1 MINIADIHD
10 CFGCGVCAKACPKQ
24 IIALKL
30 NKNGFY
36 EPRIESADQCIKCS
50 ICVEVCAFAADSQV
64 IDLKP
69 TSYAAWS
76 LNDDI
81 RKNSSSG
88 GIAFEIGRQMLQQG
102 FKICVVRYNY
112 AKQIPEHYIARN
124 EEELAAS
131 AGSKY
136 LQSDTTDGFAGIDI
150 HDKYVVTGTPCQIAS
165 FRRYIRRFRVESN
178 FILVDFFCHGVPSM
192 LLWQK
197 YLRTIGENAKLTD
210 IKWRSKRRGWH
221 DSWAMGIDGEKT
233 AEKMDWH
240 DSYNLLIRGKKSFFN
255 SRLSQG
261 DVFYNLFLGDFCCNR
276 ACQKNCKYKY
286 DRSSADIRIGDLW
299 GRTYRKNEDGV
310 SALVAFTEKG
320 NMLIQQ
326 MNCELKEHP
335 FEVVAE
341 GQMKENAHTAYLSSI
356 AWKMLH
362 SPKTYSLTDWK
373 RLIIAEKILQ
383 LPKKLVR
390 KIDRILSR

>member
-192 LLWQK
+192 LLWQNTCA
-197 YLRTIGENAKLTD
+197 RSAKTQ
-210 IKWRSKRRGWH
+210 
-221 DSWAMGIDGEKT
+221 
-233 AEKMDWH
+233 
-240 DSYNLLIRGKKSFFN
+240 N
-255 SRLSQG
+255 SRTSNG
-261 DVFYNLFLGDFCCNR
+261 EANGG
-276 ACQKNCKYKY
+276 AGTTHGPWTTH
-286 DRSSADIRIGDLW
+286 IRHQ
-299 GRTYRKNEDGV
+299 
-310 SALVAFTEKG
+310 TE
-320 NMLIQQ
+320 
-326 MNCELKEHP
+326 
-335 FEVVAE
+335 
-341 GQMKENAHTAYLSSI
+341 
-356 AWKMLH
+356 
-362 SPKTYSLTDWK
+362 
-373 RLIIAEKILQ
+373 
-383 LPKKLVR
+383 
-390 KIDRILSR
+390 

>member
-178 FILVDFFCHGVPSM
+178 FILVDFFCHGSVDAVMAKIPAHDRRKRKTHGHQMAKQTAGLARLMGHGLHIFGIRRNS
-192 LLWQK
+192 Q
-197 YLRTIGENAKLTD
+197 RIFSIIG
-210 IKWRSKRRGWH
+210 WRS
-221 DSWAMGIDGEKT
+221 
-233 AEKMDWH
+233 
-240 DSYNLLIRGKKSFFN
+240 
-255 SRLSQG
+255 
-261 DVFYNLFLGDFCCNR
+261 FL
-276 ACQKNCKYKY
+276 
-286 DRSSADIRIGDLW
+286 
-299 GRTYRKNEDGV
+299 
-310 SALVAFTEKG
+310 
-320 NMLIQQ
+320 
-326 MNCELKEHP
+326 
-335 FEVVAE
+335 
-341 GQMKENAHTAYLSSI
+341 
-356 AWKMLH
+356 
-362 SPKTYSLTDWK
+362 
-373 RLIIAEKILQ
+373 
-383 LPKKLVR
+383 
-390 KIDRILSR
+390 

>member
-136 LQSDTTDGFAGIDI
+136 LQSDTTDGFA
-150 HDKYVVTGTPCQIAS
+150 
-165 FRRYIRRFRVESN
+165 E
-178 FILVDFFCHGVPSM
+178 
-192 LLWQK
+192 
-197 YLRTIGENAKLTD
+197 
-210 IKWRSKRRGWH
+210 
-221 DSWAMGIDGEKT
+221 
-233 AEKMDWH
+233 
-240 DSYNLLIRGKKSFFN
+240 
-255 SRLSQG
+255 
-261 DVFYNLFLGDFCCNR
+261 
-276 ACQKNCKYKY
+276 
-286 DRSSADIRIGDLW
+286 
-299 GRTYRKNEDGV
+299 
-310 SALVAFTEKG
+310 
-320 NMLIQQ
+320 
-326 MNCELKEHP
+326 
-335 FEVVAE
+335 
-341 GQMKENAHTAYLSSI
+341 
-356 AWKMLH
+356 
-362 SPKTYSLTDWK
+362 
-373 RLIIAEKILQ
+373 
-383 LPKKLVR
+383 
-390 KIDRILSR
+390 

>member
-150 HDKYVVTGTPCQIAS
+150 HDKYVVTGTPL
-165 FRRYIRRFRVESN
+165 SN
-178 FILVDFFCHGVPSM
+178 RIFPTLHPAF
-192 LLWQK
+192 
-197 YLRTIGENAKLTD
+197 
-210 IKWRSKRRGWH
+210 
-221 DSWAMGIDGEKT
+221 
-233 AEKMDWH
+233 
-240 DSYNLLIRGKKSFFN
+240 
-255 SRLSQG
+255 QG
-261 DVFYNLFLGDFCCNR
+261 
-276 ACQKNCKYKY
+276 
-286 DRSSADIRIGDLW
+286 
-299 GRTYRKNEDGV
+299 
-310 SALVAFTEKG
+310 
-320 NMLIQQ
+320 
-326 MNCELKEHP
+326 
-335 FEVVAE
+335 
-341 GQMKENAHTAYLSSI
+341 
-356 AWKMLH
+356 
-362 SPKTYSLTDWK
+362 
-373 RLIIAEKILQ
+373 
-383 LPKKLVR
+383 
-390 KIDRILSR
+390 

>member
-112 AKQIPEHYIARN
+112 AKQIP
-124 EEELAAS
+124 
-131 AGSKY
+131 
-136 LQSDTTDGFAGIDI
+136 
-150 HDKYVVTGTPCQIAS
+150 
-165 FRRYIRRFRVESN
+165 
-178 FILVDFFCHGVPSM
+178 
-192 LLWQK
+192 
-197 YLRTIGENAKLTD
+197 
-210 IKWRSKRRGWH
+210 
-221 DSWAMGIDGEKT
+221 
-233 AEKMDWH
+233 
-240 DSYNLLIRGKKSFFN
+240 
-255 SRLSQG
+255 
-261 DVFYNLFLGDFCCNR
+261 
-276 ACQKNCKYKY
+276 
-286 DRSSADIRIGDLW
+286 
-299 GRTYRKNEDGV
+299 
-310 SALVAFTEKG
+310 
-320 NMLIQQ
+320 
-326 MNCELKEHP
+326 
-335 FEVVAE
+335 
-341 GQMKENAHTAYLSSI
+341 
-356 AWKMLH
+356 
-362 SPKTYSLTDWK
+362 
-373 RLIIAEKILQ
+373 
-383 LPKKLVR
+383 
-390 KIDRILSR
+390 

>member
-112 AKQIPEHYIARN
+112 AK
-124 EEELAAS
+124 
-131 AGSKY
+131 
-136 LQSDTTDGFAGIDI
+136 
-150 HDKYVVTGTPCQIAS
+150 
-165 FRRYIRRFRVESN
+165 RFRNIISHETRKSWLHLQEAN
-178 FILVDFFCHGVPSM
+178 ICRAIQPTD
-192 LLWQK
+192 
-197 YLRTIGENAKLTD
+197 LRE
-210 IKWRSKRRGWH
+210 
-221 DSWAMGIDGEKT
+221 
-233 AEKMDWH
+233 
-240 DSYNLLIRGKKSFFN
+240 
-255 SRLSQG
+255 
-261 DVFYNLFLGDFCCNR
+261 
-276 ACQKNCKYKY
+276 
-286 DRSSADIRIGDLW
+286 
-299 GRTYRKNEDGV
+299 
-310 SALVAFTEKG
+310 
-320 NMLIQQ
+320 
-326 MNCELKEHP
+326 
-335 FEVVAE
+335 
-341 GQMKENAHTAYLSSI
+341 
-356 AWKMLH
+356 
-362 SPKTYSLTDWK
+362 
-373 RLIIAEKILQ
+373 
-383 LPKKLVR
+383 
-390 KIDRILSR
+390 

>member
-1 MINIADIHD
+1 MQIYTIVSDAG
-10 CFGCGVCAKACPKQ
+10 FAPKACPKQ

-150 HDKYVVTGTPCQIAS
+150 HDKYVVTGTLVKSHLSDATSGVSGLNRISSSWISFAME
-165 FRRYIRRFRVESN
+165 FRRCCYGKNTCARS
-178 FILVDFFCHGVPSM
+178 
-192 LLWQK
+192 
-197 YLRTIGENAKLTD
+197 AKTQ
-210 IKWRSKRRGWH
+210 
-221 DSWAMGIDGEKT
+221 
-233 AEKMDWH
+233 
-240 DSYNLLIRGKKSFFN
+240 N
-255 SRLSQG
+255 SRTSNG
-261 DVFYNLFLGDFCCNR
+261 EANGG
-276 ACQKNCKYKY
+276 AGTTHGPWTTH
-286 DRSSADIRIGDLW
+286 IRHQ
-299 GRTYRKNEDGV
+299 
-310 SALVAFTEKG
+310 TE
-320 NMLIQQ
+320 
-326 MNCELKEHP
+326 
-335 FEVVAE
+335 
-341 GQMKENAHTAYLSSI
+341 
-356 AWKMLH
+356 
-362 SPKTYSLTDWK
+362 
-373 RLIIAEKILQ
+373 
-383 LPKKLVR
+383 
-390 KIDRILSR
+390 

>member
-150 HDKYVVTGTPCQIAS
+150 HDKYVVTGTPCQIEMC
-165 FRRYIRRFRVESN
+165 IR
-178 FILVDFFCHGVPSM
+178 D
-192 LLWQK
+192 
-197 YLRTIGENAKLTD
+197 RTTSSTA
-210 IKWRSKRRGWH
+210 RG
-221 DSWAMGIDGEKT
+221 
-233 AEKMDWH
+233 
-240 DSYNLLIRGKKSFFN
+240 IRP
-255 SRLSQG
+255 
-261 DVFYNLFLGDFCCNR
+261 
-276 ACQKNCKYKY
+276 
-286 DRSSADIRIGDLW
+286 
-299 GRTYRKNEDGV
+299 T
-310 SALVAFTEKG
+310 
-320 NMLIQQ
+320 
-326 MNCELKEHP
+326 
-335 FEVVAE
+335 
-341 GQMKENAHTAYLSSI
+341 
-356 AWKMLH
+356 
-362 SPKTYSLTDWK
+362 
-373 RLIIAEKILQ
+373 
-383 LPKKLVR
+383 R
-390 KIDRILSR
+390 KIWRPRRWGPTGVRSWRARRR

>member
-112 AKQIPEHYIARN
+112 ANP
-124 EEELAAS
+124 L
-131 AGSKY
+131 
-136 LQSDTTDGFAGIDI
+136 
-150 HDKYVVTGTPCQIAS
+150 
-165 FRRYIRRFRVESN
+165 
-178 FILVDFFCHGVPSM
+178 
-192 LLWQK
+192 
-197 YLRTIGENAKLTD
+197 
-210 IKWRSKRRGWH
+210 
-221 DSWAMGIDGEKT
+221 
-233 AEKMDWH
+233 
-240 DSYNLLIRGKKSFFN
+240 
-255 SRLSQG
+255 
-261 DVFYNLFLGDFCCNR
+261 
-276 ACQKNCKYKY
+276 
-286 DRSSADIRIGDLW
+286 
-299 GRTYRKNEDGV
+299 
-310 SALVAFTEKG
+310 
-320 NMLIQQ
+320 
-326 MNCELKEHP
+326 
-335 FEVVAE
+335 
-341 GQMKENAHTAYLSSI
+341 
-356 AWKMLH
+356 
-362 SPKTYSLTDWK
+362 
-373 RLIIAEKILQ
+373 
-383 LPKKLVR
+383 
-390 KIDRILSR
+390 